1 MSKGYTISF
10 FMSALQSVNSRKV
23 TEAGPYYTVSP
34 RKGVFSEK
42 SLALDTWLNGQTE
55 QVFQGNGKFAA
66 YGKTPKARLLKALK
80 NRKVNGSI

>member
-10 FMSALQSVNSRKV
+10 FMAALQNVNSKRV
-23 TEAGPYYTVSP
+23 TEAGPYYVVSP

-42 SLALDTWLNGQTE
+42 SYALDTWLNDQTE
-55 QVFQGNGKFAA
+55 LIFEGRGRFAN

-80 NRKVNGSI
+80 NRKVNGFI